1 MDFVDEG
8 IMTLIPAFEI
18 GIWNLWIFWVA
29 WVFFHV
35 VPLDWPIFRYDYK
48 AQFKKS
54 AAYPPPNKSEK
65 IMNNFGTAILI
76 ILIIYS
82 IFLPLPLGTPL
93 LYAGIALFVVGLI
106 ICVIARIPWRTTPID
121 EPITKG
127 LYRYSRHPIYIGVFV
142 QYIGIGIASAS
153 WLFLLL
159 IIVSMILSILCT
171 PAEER
176 FCLEKYGDTY
186 LKYMNKTPRW
196 IGMPKSG

>member
-1 MDFVDEG
+1 
-8 IMTLIPAFEI
+8 MTFIPPLEI
-18 GIWNLWIFWVA
+18 GLWNLWIFMVA
-29 WVFFHV
+29 WVFFHI
-35 VPLDWPIFRYDYK
+35 VPLDWPIFRYNYK

-65 IMNNFGTAILI
+65 IMNNFGTAIWI
-76 ILIIYS
+76 ILFIYS

-93 LYAGIALFVVGLI
+93 LYAGIALFVVGVI

-127 LYRYSRHPIYIGVFV
+127 LYKYSRHPIYIGFFV
-142 QYIGIGIASAS
+142 QCIGIGIASAS

-159 IIVSMILSILCT
+159 MIIHIILAILCA

-176 FCLEKYGDTY
+176 FCLEKYGDSY
-186 LKYMNKTPRW
+186 QEYMNQTPRW
-196 IGMPKSG
+196 IGIPKSSLYSNSN

>member
-1 MDFVDEG
+1 MSFLPDV
-8 IMTLIPAFEI
+8 EI
-18 GIWNLWIFWVA
+18 GVWNTWIFMVA
-29 WVFFHV
+29 WVFFHM

-65 IMNNFGTAILI
+65 IMNNLGTAILI

-82 IFLPLPLGTPL
+82 IFLPLPSGTPL
-93 LYAGIALFVVGLI
+93 LYAGIALFLVGLI
-106 ICVIARIPWRTTPID
+106 ISVVARISWRTTPID

-127 LYRYSRHPIYIGVFV
+127 LYKYSRHPIYIGVFV
-142 QYIGIGIASAS
+142 QYIGICIASAS

-159 IIVSMILSILCT
+159 MTVHIFLAILCV

-176 FCLEKYGDTY
+176 YCLKKYGETY
-186 LKYMNKTPRW
+186 LKYLNRTPRW
-196 IGMPKSG
+196 IGMPKS